1 MKSILII
8 GGNSGISEKL
18 AQQLQLSGDQVLTAS
33 REPSAFTHQTY
44 DVSSGDKLVIPDQLD
59 ALVYCPGSITLKP
72 FNSLSRE
79 EMLAEFELNA
89 LGAATTIQQALPA
102 LRKSAAASV
111 VLFSTVAVQTGL
123 PYHASIAMAKGA
135 IEGLTRS
142 LAAELAPKIRV
153 NAIAPSLTVTPL
165 AENLVN
171 TDAKCQAS
179 ADRHPLKRIG
189 DPEEI
194 ASLAAWLVSDASRF
208 VTGQIIHADGG
219 LGSVRT
225 L

>member
-8 GGNSGISEKL
+8 GGNSAISEKL

-89 LGAATTIQQALPA
+89 LGAATTIQHALPA

-135 IEGLTRS
+135 VEGLTRS